1 MNNFG
6 YQSALRGVAI
16 PGYVTERNA
25 IIISYVALLVLFPLD
40 VATGSEIS
48 LHILYGFPLVLIAL
62 HCGRQRLVV
71 GAVILAIL
79 FQFITLT
86 TYKDVSL
93 ISKIIVG
100 IIVASSNSLITYIA
114 RSART
119 SYLENFRL
127 AVVLDH
133 SPLGIWYSGFEGRF
147 RFVNKAFCDAFGVKA
162 PQFQFTLASEIIGNQ
177 ASAKLARSDEYCLRN
192 NQPIISR
199 ETIELSDGKPHL
211 LQLTK
216 IKLSDG
222 RNNSQGIIG
231 IMIDITEASALQNEL
246 QKSRDEM
253 EARVVERTHDLLE
266 TKNKLEQEMKT
277 RKILE
282 RKVLEVSEEAQAQ
295 IGREMHDDLGQLL
308 TGAAYLAGSLA
319 NRLIKIDQAASEQAN
334 VLKGIAQ
341 DAIKRSRYI
350 SHSLIPFN
358 VANRGLRQGLE
369 QFAEDVV
376 IVSGIPCEV
385 HFSGDVEIIDFM
397 IATNLYRIAQE
408 AINNAVKH
416 SKASRLSID
425 LYSDA
430 KQILLSIADNGVGLP
445 RSYAD
450 ETKGFGMLNM
460 HYRAQLVGAKL
471 TVNSTEGGGT
481 KISVDLPLEEIPEL
495 PRPQSEITPESGRA

>member
-1 MNNFG
+1 MIKLSNEN
-6 YQSALRGVAI
+6 ALRGVAI
-16 PGYVTERNA
+16 PGFISERNA
-25 IIISYVALLVLFPLD
+25 VIISYLALLLLFPLD
-40 VATGSEIS
+40 IMTGSHIS

-62 HCGRQRLVV
+62 HCGNQRLVI
-71 GAVILAIL
+71 GAVSLAIL

-86 TYKDVSL
+86 TYGDVSL
-93 ISKIIVG
+93 VSKVIVA

-114 RSART
+114 RSARA
-119 SYLENFRL
+119 SFLENSRL
-127 AVVLDH
+127 AVVLDN
-133 SPLGIWYSGFEGRF
+133 SPLGIWYSGVDGRF
-147 RFVNKAFCDAFGVKA
+147 RFVNKAFCDAFGVQA
-162 PQFQFTLASEIIGNQ
+162 QQFLLKPSSEVIGIEAST
-177 ASAKLARSDEYCLRN
+177 KLSRSDKFCLRN

-199 ETIELSDGKPHL
+199 ETIELSDEKQHL

-216 IKLSDG
+216 IKLSEG
-222 RNNSQGIIG
+222 RDNSQGVIG
-231 IMIDITEASALQNEL
+231 IMIDITEASALQDEL

-253 EARVVERTHDLLE
+253 ETRVIERTHDLLA
-266 TKNKLEQEMKT
+266 TKNKLEQEMLT

-295 IGREMHDDLGQLL
+295 IGRELHDDLGQLL
-308 TGAAYLAGSLA
+308 TGAAYLAGSLV
-319 NRLIKIDQAASEQAN
+319 NRLSKIDHAASEQAN
-334 VLKGIAQ
+334 VLKGITQ

-358 VANRGLRQGLE
+358 VVNRGLRQGLE

-397 IATNLYRIAQE
+397 IATNLYRITQE

-416 SKASRLSID
+416 SKATQLSID

-430 KQILLSIADNGVGLP
+430 KQILLTIADNGVGLP
-445 RSYAD
+445 RGYED

-460 HYRAQLVGAKL
+460 YYRAQLLGATL
-471 TVNSTEGGGT
+471 TVNSSEGGGT
-481 KISVDLPLEEIPEL
+481 KILIELPLTEN
-495 PRPQSEITPESGRA
+495 T